1 VDQLVLGASMANST
15 MMNQLTESCAAL
27 KKTVEKNEV
36 LAEKKYTNLLKNME
50 EIQKKMEGI

>member
-15 MMNQLTESCAAL
+15 MMNQLTESFAAL